1 MNTINYPER
10 RAFTKFDDRHHV
22 LYLGEKP
29 VKYTPEH
36 VGLHDGEAAEAAG
49 PVDGYSYTGPM
60 GDGGTLVAATEAT
73 YGAFVSGLLRQKYSS
88 DDVEALQANMTEALH
103 NSEHPRAAEF
113 TGAWD
118 NFQAYRE
125 ECKAIVKEV
134 INREATL

>member
-1 MNTINYPER
+1 MNTVNYPQR
-10 RAFTKFDDRHHV
+10 KAFTKFDDRHYV
-22 LYLGEKP
+22 LYLGERS
-29 VKYTPEH
+29 VEYLPEH
-36 VGLHDGEAAEAAG
+36 AGLHDGEAAG

-73 YGAFVSGLLRQKYSS
+73 YGAFVSGLLRQRYSA

-103 NSEHPRAAEF
+103 NAEHPRAAEF

-125 ECKAIVKEV
+125 ECKTIAKEV
-134 INREATL
+134 ISREVS